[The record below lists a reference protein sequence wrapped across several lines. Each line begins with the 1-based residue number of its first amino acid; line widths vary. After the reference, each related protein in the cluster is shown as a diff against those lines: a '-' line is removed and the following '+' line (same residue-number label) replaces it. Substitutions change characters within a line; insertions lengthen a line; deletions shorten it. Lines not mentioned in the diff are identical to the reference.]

1 MNDVGENLPFYVKD
15 YGEYYKGRAYHE
27 GSLNSNKGWNALG
40 RQSFM
45 NQPILKKMV
54 SADKRKEGINW

>member
-15 YGEYYKGRAYHE
+15 YSEYYKGRAYHE

-40 RQSFM
+40 CQLFM
-45 NQPILKKMV
+45 NQSISKKTV
-54 SADKRKEGINW
+54 SANKHA